1 MSLDTSTLYLVATM
15 VAAMLGAMLLFFGKQ
30 ENIPALKWWG
40 TAYLLGAASVALW
53 TLASDALGE
62 MLSLALNAVGF
73 VACGMV
79 WNASR
84 VFHGRK
90 PNLPGLVLG
99 AIAWIAAVMTLAPE
113 ASAMRM
119 TIGAGIV
126 AIYAALTATELWSE
140 RRRTLQKRWPA
151 IVVPVL
157 HGFVLMLPILLG
169 DLLHPHDDKF
179 SGSIWVT
186 VFSIELVLYAV
197 GTVFVIFMLV
207 SERAVTAHK
216 TAASMDP
223 LTGMFNRRG
232 FAEASSRVIER
243 EANAGRPVTVLIFD
257 IDHFKSINDRFGHP
271 AGDEILKLFAT
282 VVVNTLRISDL
293 SGRIGGEEFAALL
306 PCSLEEGVIAA
317 ERVREAFANS
327 GIVVEDGPVDT
338 TVSIGVAGGPAGT
351 ELEVLLAAAD
361 TALYQA
367 KRSGRNRVEAAEELP
382 LSLENWRRKTAGIA
396 RQPQSRPVVAEPGLR
411 MVRGAVT
418 SRLPFA
424 SISSWLMNTIRNQ
437 NAHAA
442 LMSLEAAAASAR
454 GGFACMFSTSDEYET
469 ALITER
475 RAQGRYD
482 RPRSRWPVVM
492 FVGCTLMVAGTV
504 LLLN

>member
-15 VAAMLGAMLLFFGKQ
+15 VAAMLAAMLLYFGGQ
-30 ENIPALKWWG
+30 ERIPALKWWG
-40 TAYLLGAASVALW
+40 AAYLLGAASVALS
-53 TLASDALGE
+53 TLASNMFGE

-113 ASAMRM
+113 ASALRM

-140 RRRTLQKRWPA
+140 RRKTMQRRWPT
-151 IVVPVL
+151 IVVPVM

-169 DLLHPHDDKF
+169 DLLHPHDTGF
-179 SGSIWVT
+179 GGSIWVS
-186 VFSIELVLYAV
+186 VFAIELVLYAV

-207 SERAVTAHK
+207 TERTVSAHRR
-216 TAASMDP
+216 AASTDP

-232 FAEASSRVIER
+232 FAEATSRVIER
-243 EANAGRPVTVLIFD
+243 EANAGRPVTVMILD

-271 AGDEILKLFAT
+271 AGDEILKLFAAI
-282 VVVNTLRISDL
+282 VINTLRITDL

-306 PCSLEEGVIAA
+306 PCSLEEGLLVAD
-317 ERVREAFANS
+317 RVREAFENS
-327 GIVVEDGPVDT
+327 GVVVEEGPVET

-367 KRSGRNRVEAAEELP
+367 KRGGRNRVEAAEELP
-382 LSLENWRRKTAGIA
+382 LSLEKWRRKSAGLPGHQQ
-396 RQPQSRPVVAEPGLR
+396 RPGL
-411 MVRGAVT
+411 
-418 SRLPFA
+418 A
-424 SISSWLMNTIRNQ
+424 SI
-437 NAHAA
+437 A
-442 LMSLEAAAASAR
+442 
-454 GGFACMFSTSDEYET
+454 
-469 ALITER
+469 
-475 RAQGRYD
+475 
-482 RPRSRWPVVM
+482 
-492 FVGCTLMVAGTV
+492 
-504 LLLN
+504 

>member
-1 MSLDTSTLYLVATM
+1 MSLDTSTLYFIATM
-15 VAAMLGAMLLFFGKQ
+15 IAAMLGVMLLVFGKN

-53 TLASDALGE
+53 SLASNMLGE
-62 MLSLALNAVGF
+62 VVSLALNAVGF

-99 AIAWIAAVMTLAPE
+99 AVAWIAVVMTLPPA
-113 ASAMRM
+113 ASMMRM

-126 AIYAALTATELWSE
+126 AVYAALTATELWTE
-140 RRRTLQKRWPA
+140 RRRALQRRWPTMM
-151 IVVPVL
+151 VPVM

-169 DLLHPHDDKF
+169 NLLHPHDVRF
-179 SGSIWVT
+179 AGSIWVT
-186 VFSIELVLYAV
+186 GFSVELVLYAV
-197 GTVFVIFMLV
+197 GTVFVIFMMV
-207 SERAVTAHK
+207 SERAVIAHK
-216 TAASMDP
+216 NAASMDP

-232 FAEASSRVIER
+232 FSEISSRLIER
-243 EANAGRPVTVLIFD
+243 EANAGRPMTAMIFD

-271 AGDEILKLFAT
+271 AGDEVLKLFAT

-306 PCSLEEGVIAA
+306 PCPLEEGVVAA

-382 LSLENWRRKTAGIA
+382 LSLENWRRKTAGLSLPA
-396 RQPQSRPVVAEPGLR
+396 RAEPVVA
-411 MVRGAVT
+411 
-418 SRLPFA
+418 
-424 SISSWLMNTIRNQ
+424 
-437 NAHAA
+437 
-442 LMSLEAAAASAR
+442 
-454 GGFACMFSTSDEYET
+454 
-469 ALITER
+469 
-475 RAQGRYD
+475 
-482 RPRSRWPVVM
+482 
-492 FVGCTLMVAGTV
+492 
-504 LLLN
+504 

>member
-1 MSLDTSTLYLVATM
+1 MSLDSMTLYFVATM
-15 VAAMLGAMLLFFGKQ
+15 VAALLGAMLLFFGQQ
-30 ENIPALKWWG
+30 ERNPALKWWG

-53 TLASDALGE
+53 TLASNMLGE

-99 AIAWIAAVMTLAPE
+99 AIVWVAAVMTLDPHAI
-113 ASAMRM
+113 ATRM

-140 RRRTLQKRWPA
+140 RRKSLKRRWPA
-151 IVVPVL
+151 IAVAVL
-157 HGFVLMLPILLG
+157 HGFVLMLPIVLG
-169 DLLHPHDDKF
+169 DLLHSNDDKF
-179 SGSIWVT
+179 SSSIWVT
-186 VFSIELVLYAV
+186 AFSIELVLYAV

-207 SERAVTAHK
+207 SERTVSAHK

-232 FAEASSRVIER
+232 FAEACARVIER
-243 EANAGRPVTVLIFD
+243 EAQAGRPVTVLIFD
-257 IDHFKSINDRFGHP
+257 IDHFKGINDRFGHP

-282 VVVNTLRISDL
+282 IVINNLRITDH

-306 PCSLEEGVIAA
+306 PCPLEEGVLVA
-317 ERVREAFANS
+317 ERVREVFAAS
-327 GIVVEDGPVDT
+327 GIASEEGPVDT

-367 KRSGRNRVEAAEELP
+367 KRGGRNRVEAAQELP
-382 LSLENWRRKTAGIA
+382 LSLENWRRRTAGLAAPA
-396 RQPQSRPVVAEPGLR
+396 RPGPVVA
-411 MVRGAVT
+411 
-418 SRLPFA
+418 
-424 SISSWLMNTIRNQ
+424 
-437 NAHAA
+437 
-442 LMSLEAAAASAR
+442 
-454 GGFACMFSTSDEYET
+454 
-469 ALITER
+469 
-475 RAQGRYD
+475 
-482 RPRSRWPVVM
+482 
-492 FVGCTLMVAGTV
+492 
-504 LLLN
+504 

>member
-1 MSLDTSTLYLVATM
+1 
-15 VAAMLGAMLLFFGKQ
+15 
-30 ENIPALKWWG
+30 
-40 TAYLLGAASVALW
+40 
-53 TLASDALGE
+53 
-62 MLSLALNAVGF
+62 
-73 VACGMV
+73 MV

-113 ASAMRM
+113 ATAMRL
-119 TIGAGIV
+119 TIGAAIV
-126 AIYAALTATELWSE
+126 AIYAALTASQLWSE
-140 RRRTLQKRWPA
+140 RRRTLQQRWPA
-151 IVVPVL
+151 IVVPIL

-169 DLLHPHDDKF
+169 DLLHPNDGRF
-179 SGSIWVT
+179 GGSIWVT
-186 VFSIELVLYAV
+186 AFAVELVLYAV

-207 SERAVTAHK
+207 SDRAVTAHK
-216 TAASMDP
+216 KAASVDP

-232 FAEASSRVIER
+232 FAEACSRVIER

-271 AGDEILKLFAT
+271 AGDEILKLFAI
-282 VVVNTLRISDL
+282 VVINSLRITDL

-317 ERVREAFANS
+317 ERVREAFADS
-327 GIVVEDGPVDT
+327 GIAVETGPVDT

-382 LSLENWRRKTAGIA
+382 LSLENWRRKSAGTA
-396 RQPQSRPVVAEPGLR
+396 RQPTV
-411 MVRGAVT
+411 
-418 SRLPFA
+418 
-424 SISSWLMNTIRNQ
+424 I
-437 NAHAA
+437 AHPA
-442 LMSLEAAAASAR
+442 
-454 GGFACMFSTSDEYET
+454 
-469 ALITER
+469 
-475 RAQGRYD
+475 
-482 RPRSRWPVVM
+482 
-492 FVGCTLMVAGTV
+492 
-504 LLLN
+504 

>member
-1 MSLDTSTLYLVATM
+1 MSLDASTLYLVATM

-30 ENIPALKWWG
+30 ENILALKWWG

-53 TLASDALGE
+53 TLAAGTLGE

-90 PNLPGLVLG
+90 ANLPGLGLG
-99 AIAWIAAVMTLAPE
+99 AIAWIAAVMTVAPE
-113 ASAMRM
+113 ASAMRL

-126 AIYAALTATELWSE
+126 AIYAALTAAELWSE
-140 RRRTLQKRWPA
+140 RRRTMQKRWPA
-151 IVVPVL
+151 IAVPVL

-169 DLLHPHDDKF
+169 DLLHPHGDKF

-186 VFSIELVLYAV
+186 VFSIELMLYAV

-207 SERAVTAHK
+207 SDRTVTAHR

-232 FAEASSRVIER
+232 FAEATSRVIER
-243 EANAGRPVTVLIFD
+243 EANAGRPVTALIFD

-271 AGDEILKLFAT
+271 AGDEILKLFAA
-282 VVVNTLRISDL
+282 VVINTLRISDI

-306 PCSLEEGVIAA
+306 PCSLEEAVLAA
-317 ERVREAFANS
+317 ERVREAFESS
-327 GIVVEDGPVDT
+327 GIVDETGPVDT

-361 TALYQA
+361 SALYQA
-367 KRSGRNRVEAAEELP
+367 KRGGRNRVEAAEELP
-382 LSLENWRRKTAGIA
+382 LSLENWRRKTAGTA
-396 RQPQSRPVVAEPGLR
+396 RQPAREPSVA
-411 MVRGAVT
+411 
-418 SRLPFA
+418 RLA
-424 SISSWLMNTIRNQ
+424 
-437 NAHAA
+437 
-442 LMSLEAAAASAR
+442 
-454 GGFACMFSTSDEYET
+454 
-469 ALITER
+469 
-475 RAQGRYD
+475 
-482 RPRSRWPVVM
+482 
-492 FVGCTLMVAGTV
+492 
-504 LLLN
+504 

>member
-1 MSLDTSTLYLVATM
+1 MSLDSMTLYFIATM
-15 VAAMLGAMLLFFGKQ
+15 VAALLGAMLLFFGQQ
-30 ENIPALKWWG
+30 ERNPALKWWG

-53 TLASDALGE
+53 TLASNTLGE

-99 AIAWIAAVMTLAPE
+99 AIVWVAAVMTLDPHAI
-113 ASAMRM
+113 ATRM

-140 RRRTLQKRWPA
+140 RRKSLKRRWPA
-151 IVVPVL
+151 IAVPVL
-157 HGFVLMLPILLG
+157 HGFVLMLPIVLG
-169 DLLHPHDDKF
+169 DLLHSNDDKF
-179 SGSIWVT
+179 SSSIWVT
-186 VFSIELVLYAV
+186 AFSIELVLYAV

-207 SERAVTAHK
+207 SERTVSAHK

-232 FAEASSRVIER
+232 FAEACARVIER
-243 EANAGRPVTVLIFD
+243 EAQAGRPVTVLIFD
-257 IDHFKSINDRFGHP
+257 IDHFKGINDRFGHP

-282 VVVNTLRISDL
+282 IVINNLRITDH

-306 PCSLEEGVIAA
+306 PCPLEEGVLVA
-317 ERVREAFANS
+317 ERVREVFAAS
-327 GIVVEDGPVDT
+327 GIASEEGPVDT

-367 KRSGRNRVEAAEELP
+367 KRGGRNRVEAAQELP
-382 LSLENWRRKTAGIA
+382 LSLENWRRRTAGLAAPA
-396 RQPQSRPVVAEPGLR
+396 RPGPVVA
-411 MVRGAVT
+411 
-418 SRLPFA
+418 
-424 SISSWLMNTIRNQ
+424 
-437 NAHAA
+437 
-442 LMSLEAAAASAR
+442 
-454 GGFACMFSTSDEYET
+454 
-469 ALITER
+469 
-475 RAQGRYD
+475 
-482 RPRSRWPVVM
+482 
-492 FVGCTLMVAGTV
+492 
-504 LLLN
+504 

>member
-1 MSLDTSTLYLVATM
+1 MSLDSITLYFLATM
-15 VAAMLGAMLLFFGKQ
+15 VAALLGAMLLFFGNQ
-30 ENIPALKWWG
+30 ENNPALKWWG

-53 TLASDALGE
+53 TLAGEKLGE
-62 MLSLALNAVGF
+62 FKVGELLSLALNGVGF

-99 AIAWIAAVMTLAPE
+99 AIAWVTTVMTVDPHANAL
-113 ASAMRM
+113 RM

-126 AIYAALTATELWSE
+126 ATYAALTATELWSE
-140 RRRTLQKRWPA
+140 RRKLLHRRWP
-151 IVVPVL
+151 VFTVPVL

-169 DLLHPHDDKF
+169 DWLRPADVRW
-179 SGSIWVT
+179 GSSVWVT

-207 SERAVTAHK
+207 SERTVTAHK
-216 TAASMDP
+216 NAASTDP
-223 LTGMFNRRG
+223 LTGLFNRRG
-232 FAEASSRVIER
+232 FAEACARVIDR
-243 EANAGRPVTVLIFD
+243 EANAGRPVSVMICD

-282 VVVNTLRISDL
+282 IVVSNLRISDL

-306 PCSLEEGVIAA
+306 PCPLDEGVVAA
-317 ERVREAFANS
+317 ERVREAFQAS

-382 LSLENWRRKTAGIA
+382 LSLENWRRK
-396 RQPQSRPVVAEPGLR
+396 
-411 MVRGAVT
+411 
-418 SRLPFA
+418 
-424 SISSWLMNTIRNQ
+424 
-437 NAHAA
+437 
-442 LMSLEAAAASAR
+442 SATR
-454 GGFACMFSTSDEYET
+454 SAP
-469 ALITER
+469 A
-475 RAQGRYD
+475 
-482 RPRSRWPVVM
+482 RPRPA
-492 FVGCTLMVAGTV
+492 VA
-504 LLLN
+504 

>member
-1 MSLDTSTLYLVATM
+1 MSLDTTTLYLVATM
-15 VAAMLGAMLLFFGKQ
+15 VAAMLGTMLLFFGKQ

-53 TLASDALGE
+53 TVAAGTLGE
-62 MLSLALNAVGF
+62 TLTVALNAVGF
-73 VACGMV
+73 AACGMV

-99 AIAWIAAVMTLAPE
+99 AIAWIGAATMLPPE
-113 ASAMRM
+113 ASEIRL
-119 TIGAGIV
+119 TIGAAIV
-126 AIYAALTATELWSE
+126 AIYAALTASELWSE
-140 RRRTLQKRWPA
+140 RRRTMQKRWPA
-151 IVVPVL
+151 IVVPML

-169 DLLHPHDDKF
+169 DLLHPHGGLF
-179 SGSIWVT
+179 AGSIWVT
-186 VFSIELVLYAV
+186 VFSIELVLYEV

-207 SERAVTAHK
+207 SERTVTAHK

-232 FAEASSRVIER
+232 FAEATSRVIER
-243 EANAGRPVTVLIFD
+243 EANAGRPVTAMIFD

-282 VVVNTLRISDL
+282 VVVNSLRISDL

-317 ERVREAFANS
+317 ERVREAFADS
-327 GIVVEDGPVDT
+327 GIVVEEGPVDT

-361 TALYQA
+361 AALYQA
-367 KRSGRNRVEAAEELP
+367 KRGGRNRVEAAEELP
-382 LSLENWRRKTAGIA
+382 LSLENWRRKTAGLPA
-396 RQPQSRPVVAEPGLR
+396 TLRQ
-411 MVRGAVT
+411 
-418 SRLPFA
+418 
-424 SISSWLMNTIRNQ
+424 
-437 NAHAA
+437 
-442 LMSLEAAAASAR
+442 AAAAA
-454 GGFACMFSTSDEYET
+454 T
-469 ALITER
+469 
-475 RAQGRYD
+475 
-482 RPRSRWPVVM
+482 
-492 FVGCTLMVAGTV
+492 
-504 LLLN
+504 

>member
-1 MSLDTSTLYLVATM
+1 M

-40 TAYLLGAASVALW
+40 SAYLLGGTSVALW
-53 TLASDALGE
+53 TFAGNTLGE
-62 MLSLALNAVGF
+62 TLSLALNVVGF

-90 PNLPGLVLG
+90 SSLPGLVLG
-99 AIAWIAAVMTLAPE
+99 AIAWIAVVMTLEPGA
-113 ASAMRM
+113 AAMRL

-126 AIYAALTATELWSE
+126 AVYAALTATELWSE

-151 IVVPVL
+151 IAVPVL

-169 DLLHPHDDKF
+169 DLLHPHGYMF

-186 VFSIELVLYAV
+186 LFSVELVLYAV

-207 SERAVTAHK
+207 SERTVTAHK

-232 FAEASSRVIER
+232 FAEATSRVIER

-271 AGDEILKLFAT
+271 AGDEILKLFAA
-282 VVVNTLRISDL
+282 VVVNSLRITDL

-306 PCSLEEGVIAA
+306 PCSLEEAVVVA

-327 GIVVEDGPVDT
+327 GIVLKDRAVDT
-338 TVSIGVAGGPAGT
+338 SVSVGVAGGPAGT

-361 TALYQA
+361 AALYQA
-367 KRSGRNRVEAAEELP
+367 KRGGRNRVEAAEELP
-382 LSLENWRRKTAGIA
+382 LSLENWRRKTAGTA
-396 RQPQSRPVVAEPGLR
+396 RQPQQQPGVA
-411 MVRGAVT
+411 
-418 SRLPFA
+418 
-424 SISSWLMNTIRNQ
+424 
-437 NAHAA
+437 H
-442 LMSLEAAAASAR
+442 
-454 GGFACMFSTSDEYET
+454 
-469 ALITER
+469 
-475 RAQGRYD
+475 
-482 RPRSRWPVVM
+482 
-492 FVGCTLMVAGTV
+492 VA
-504 LLLN
+504 